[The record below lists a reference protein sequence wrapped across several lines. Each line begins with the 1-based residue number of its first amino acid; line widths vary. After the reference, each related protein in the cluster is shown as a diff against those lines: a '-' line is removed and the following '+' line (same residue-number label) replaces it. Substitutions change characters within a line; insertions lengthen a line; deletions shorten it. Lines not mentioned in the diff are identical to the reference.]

1 MKLFYRELGS
11 FDGRTLMIIHGWLGM
26 SSHWLNIG
34 RFLADC
40 GYHVIIP
47 DLPNHGRSFHTD
59 MFSYDSMA
67 RFLHDFLRKHSSDK
81 PILIGHSMGGKIAM
95 KMLDL
100 FHGKYEKCI
109 IVDILPKD
117 YPELMRQGGIAD
129 TILKTPLSQ
138 FEYRKDLAEYL
149 QKYVSDKGWLTLL
162 LQNIETKSVT
172 HYPDTMETNPD
183 FDETKRRFNFVKRPS
198 AETKR
203 RFNFLKWRSNAIM
216 LAENMPKVA
225 GRVDLQPVDTPT
237 LLIRG
242 SKSEFTEAEDLNCF
256 SEVFTNSRIVTM
268 EDCSHWLFVDKPAL
282 FLKEVCTYLDS
293 I

>member
-100 FHGKYEKCI
+100 YHGEYEKCI

-138 FEYRKDLAEYL
+138 FEYRKDLADHL
-149 QKYVSDKGWLTLL
+149 QKSVSDKGWLTLL
-162 LQNIETKSVT
+162 LQNVETKSIT
-172 HYPDTMETNPD
+172 TDTNRAEIKGRKD
-183 FDETKRRFNFVKRPS
+183 FTKGRF

-203 RFNFLKWRSNAIM
+203 RFNFLQWRSNAIM
-216 LAENMPKVA
+216 LAENMPMIA
-225 GRVDLQPVDTPT
+225 GNVDLQPITTPT

-242 SKSEFTEAEDLNCF
+242 SKSEFTKTEDLYSF
-256 SEVFTNSRIVTM
+256 SNVFGNSRILTM

-282 FLKEVCTYLDS
+282 FLKEVCTYLDG

>member
-138 FEYRKDLAEYL
+138 FEYRKDLAAYL
-149 QKYVSDKGWLTLL
+149 QKNVSDKGWLTLL
-162 LQNIETKSVT
+162 
-172 HYPDTMETNPD
+172 
-183 FDETKRRFNFVKRPS
+183 
-198 AETKR
+198 
-203 RFNFLKWRSNAIM
+203 
-216 LAENMPKVA
+216 
-225 GRVDLQPVDTPT
+225 
-237 LLIRG
+237 
-242 SKSEFTEAEDLNCF
+242 
-256 SEVFTNSRIVTM
+256 
-268 EDCSHWLFVDKPAL
+268 
-282 FLKEVCTYLDS
+282 
-293 I
+293 

>member
-100 FHGKYEKCI
+100 YHGEYEKCI

-138 FEYRKDLAEYL
+138 FEYRKDLADHL
-149 QKYVSDKGWLTLL
+149 QKSVSDKGWLTLL
-162 LQNIETKSVT
+162 LQNVETKSIT
-172 HYPDTMETNPD
+172 TDTNRAEIKGRKD
-183 FDETKRRFNFVKRPS
+183 FTKGRF

-203 RFNFLKWRSNAIM
+203 RFNFLQWRSNAIM
-216 LAENMPKVA
+216 LAENMPMIA
-225 GRVDLQPVDTPT
+225 GNVDLQPITTPT

-242 SKSEFTEAEDLNCF
+242 SKSEFTKTEDLYSF
-256 SEVFTNSRIVTM
+256 SKVFGNSRILTM

-282 FLKEVCTYLDS
+282 FLKEVCTYLDG

>member
-100 FHGKYEKCI
+100 YHGEYEKCI

-117 YPELMRQGGIAD
+117 YPELTRKGGIAD
-129 TILKTPLSQ
+129 IILKTPLSQ
-138 FEYRKDLAEYL
+138 FEYRKDLADHL
-149 QKYVSDKGWLTLL
+149 QKSVSDKGWLTLL
-162 LQNIETKSVT
+162 LQNVETKFIT
-172 HYPDTMETNPD
+172 TDTNRAEIKGRKD
-183 FDETKRRFNFVKRPS
+183 FTKGRFT
-198 AETKR
+198 ETKR
-203 RFNFLKWRSNAIM
+203 RFNFLQWRSNAIM
-216 LAENMPKVA
+216 LAENMPTIA
-225 GRVDLQPVDTPT
+225 GNVDLQPITTPT

-242 SKSEFTEAEDLNCF
+242 SKSEFTKTEDLYSF
-256 SEVFTNSRIVTM
+256 SNVFGNSRILTM